1 MIAIPQQMN
10 LWILSP
16 PLSFYLPHI
25 LYPTGHSKTLIDNRF
40 SNLISNEAIFGNL
53 TSTISDHLLQFL
65 NMSSSVS
72 DLSSSKSNVYERN
85 WSNFNDKE
93 FISHYFE
100 KDWDLILN
108 DEKNY
113 VNNSLDNFIL
123 NMNEPLDK

>member
-1 MIAIPQQMN
+1 MN